1 MRLITLG
8 LGAALGYLLGSA
20 EGRKNLEKMTQNAQ
34 KLWND
39 PNTQEKV
46 GQVQETAQQKF
57 AEVKK
62 SDPVQKAT
70 TKVEDAMQ
78 GNDKKNDVRD
88 DRVTESNNDNVTSAA
103 SHGAEPDTVSDPST
117 PLGAEGPPCLRGS
130 AVLLQDLVGRRG
142 LHRIHLA
149 HLGEGHHGLRAGGLG
164 LHGE

>member
-39 PNTQEKV
+39 PKTQEKV

-78 GNDKKNDVRD
+78 GNDKEDGRLLTVE
-88 DRVTESNNDNVTSAA
+88 TESAGTKAVVTLSEM
-103 SHGAEPDTVSDPST
+103 GGVDPVQ
-117 PLGAEGPPCLRGS
+117 APP
-130 AVLLQDLVGRRG
+130 ADEVLKQDG
-142 LHRIHLA
+142 
-149 HLGEGHHGLRAGGLG
+149 
-164 LHGE
+164 

>member
-39 PNTQEKV
+39 PKTQEKV
-46 GQVQETAQQKF
+46 GNLQETAQQKF
-57 AEVKK
+57 ADVKN

-70 TKVEDAMQ
+70 AKVEDTM
-78 GNDKKNDVRD
+78 NKNGSKDQVRD

-103 SHGAEPDTVSDPST
+103 RHGAEPDTISDPST
-117 PLGAEGPPCLRGS
+117 PLGDEGPLTR
-130 AVLLQDLVGRRG
+130 
-142 LHRIHLA
+142 
-149 HLGEGHHGLRAGGLG
+149 
-164 LHGE
+164 